1 MPADPR
7 MFEMLSYRVLA
18 ALARRAPSRDAVGA
32 MLAFGTGVACEAAFL
47 RWRAAPDVVAA
58 GAE

>member
-1 MPADPR
+1 VGGRRQHGVREHLPR
-7 MFEMLSYRVLA
+7 LA
-18 ALARRAPSRDAVGA
+18 ALARRAPSPDAVGA

-47 RWRAAPDVVAA
+47 RWRSAPDVVAA